1 MTRRILENSKVLITG
16 GAGFIGSN
24 LTETL
29 LNQNNQVTVL
39 DNFSTGKME
48 NLLPFFSRKNF
59 RLIVGDIRDLDRYK
73 PFDCT
78 HIAVLNY
85 GSNLQLI
92 DHDVILLREYVIQWG
107 DTNQFEIIDSYNDV
121 TCPDYGRIQ

>member
-59 RLIVGDIRDLDRYK
+59 RLIVGDIRDLDR
-73 PFDCT
+73 C
-78 HIAVLNY
+78 
-85 GSNLQLI
+85 
-92 DHDVILLREYVIQWG
+92 REK
-107 DTNQFEIIDSYNDV
+107 
-121 TCPDYGRIQ
+121 